1 MPFLTRPHFEDRQIV
16 QYGEDSIQLS
26 GLTKIAP
33 TILNYV
39 GSTTGET
46 TVTINNITGYL
57 NGQRPY
63 GLKVEPAKVTIS
75 GTTGTTTQNVTGF
88 VLKSADPYG
97 SVEWAPI
104 SGISFSLS
112 ACTSPLYTEIIE
124 ACGGPTRPIYVTAGR
139 VEFDNGSGSPKTVI
153 NTNLGSLGIGTGISP
168 SERLHVSGGDML
180 VETSNGKFYT
190 DLDDSVGAVTK
201 LSGGTSSLTR
211 LSVLSPPD
219 GGIAIGHRGSTE
231 GSYPG
236 YGKQGDGFVYSS
248 IDQNGLNI
256 ISQPGSGTDDYIR
269 FFVGQAAGAGGTPDL
284 YIQGSGTTR
293 GNVGINTGLPTEK
306 LHVEGSVKI
315 VDGTEQ
321 NGYVLTCDANG
332 VGSWQ
337 FNSTGFS
344 GNTSG
349 TCITDLY
356 ITNLYGCSP
365 VTVHDS
371 LQHVTSSGTGVSSI
385 AWGEGALASG
395 DYSHAQGGSG
405 TDLSAVFHRVTASGN
420 YSNAQGFGVASG
432 VGSHAEGGIDGKQI
446 APTSAT
452 TFSAHA
458 EGVFT
463 LASGEASHAEGSYTT
478 ASGPSSHAEGAGTT
492 ASSQSSH
499 AEGRET
505 LASGEASHAE
515 GRETAATGFTTH
527 AEGYLTK
534 AFGDYSHAG
543 GNNSRAF
550 GNTSYAYGLNV
561 SVSSDYSSIL
571 GGEDNTVNSNST
583 RSIIVGGQ
591 SNDVEGEYSFI
602 GNGLNNSIT
611 GRGSWNTVINGESN
625 DLSLDPSSNYN
636 TVVGNSH
643 SITGTSLVANSILGG
658 QNNNIHT
665 RGGSNPIN
673 SSIMGGTNN
682 TVYGPDNVVIIGG
695 EGNIIDTIPD
705 RAVIAGGNN
714 NNISGESDDSF
725 IGGGDGNIINTSGF
739 RNSIT
744 GGQNNVLSGNT
755 SDSTIIGGDNNT
767 ILDSG
772 SSVITGGNNNINKG
786 DDSAI
791 IGGQNNTILSGVQ
804 RAVILGGQ
812 NITAN
817 KNDTVLMDSLGTYKS
832 STMAGIT
839 VNGGNLVIADE
850 LILSSG
856 VVTTGSVVAP
866 GPTITGKTT
875 WILNLTGANT
885 SALPNA
891 NGAGQRL
898 AVYIRAGGGG
908 GNSMTITPA
917 TLNGYSTIT
926 LTNNGESVDL
936 IYDFTSGWTVIGG
949 NGFILA

>member
-16 QYGEDSIQLS
+16 QYGDESIRLS
-26 GLTKIAP
+26 GITKIGP
-33 TILNYV
+33 TILDFS

-46 TVTINNITGYL
+46 TVTINTLTGYL
-57 NGQRPY
+57 NGQRSS
-63 GLKVEPAKVTIS
+63 GLMVEPAQLKIS
-75 GTTGTTTQNVTGF
+75 GSTGTTTQNVTGF
-88 VLKSADPYG
+88 VLQSIDPYG

-104 SGISFSLS
+104 SGISWSVS
-112 ACTSPLYTEIIE
+112 ACTSPLYVSTIE
-124 ACGGPTRPIYVTAGR
+124 ACPNPTDPIYITAGN
-139 VEFDNGSGSPKTVI
+139 VQFGATPSLIADIT
-153 NTNLGSLGIGTGISP
+153 NTRLGIGTGSP
-168 SERLHVSGGDML
+168 SERLHV
-180 VETSNGKFYT
+180 
-190 DLDDSVGAVTK
+190 
-201 LSGGTSSLTR
+201 
-211 LSVLSPPD
+211 
-219 GGIAIGHRGSTE
+219 
-231 GSYPG
+231 
-236 YGKQGDGFVYSS
+236 
-248 IDQNGLNI
+248 
-256 ISQPGSGTDDYIR
+256 
-269 FFVGQAAGAGGTPDL
+269 
-284 YIQGSGTTR
+284 
-293 GNVGINTGLPTEK
+293 
-306 LHVEGSVKI
+306 EGSVRI

-321 NGYVLTCDANG
+321 TGYVLTCDANG

-463 LASGEASHAEGSYTT
+463 LASGEASHAEGSSTVAQGT
-478 ASGPSSHAEGAGTT
+478 ASHAEGVGTT
-492 ASSQSSH
+492 AIGQASH

-505 LASGEASHAE
+505 LASGLSSHAE

-534 AFGDYSHAG
+534 AFGDYSHVG

-583 RSIIVGGQ
+583 RSIIVGGRG
-591 SNDVEGEYSFI
+591 NGVEGEYSFI

-611 GRGSWNTVINGESN
+611 GRGLYNTIVNGEGNS
-625 DLSLDPSSNYN
+625 LSLDPSSNYN
-636 TVVGNSH
+636 TVFGSSH
-643 SITGTSLVANSILGG
+643 SITGNTLIANSILGG
-658 QNNNIHT
+658 QNNNVYT
-665 RGGSNPIN
+665 SGGTYN

-682 TVYGPDNVVIIGG
+682 TVYGPDNVAIIGG
-695 EGNIIDTIPD
+695 VGNMIDEIPD

-739 RNSIT
+739 RNSIA
-744 GGQNNVLSGNT
+744 GGQTNVLSGNT

-786 DDSAI
+786 DDSTI

-817 KNDTVLMDSLGTYKS
+817 KNDTVLMNNLGTLEP

-856 VVTTGSVVAP
+856 VVTTGSVAAP
-866 GPTITGKTT
+866 GPTISGKTT

-891 NGAGQRL
+891 IGAGQRL

-949 NGFILA
+949 NGYILA

>member
-168 SERLHVSGGDML
+168 SERLHVSGGDIL

-190 DLDDSVGAVTK
+190 DLDGTGGAVTK

-219 GGIAIGHRGSTE
+219 GGITIGHRGSTE
-231 GSYPG
+231 GSHPG

-269 FFVGQAAGAGGTPDL
+269 FFVGQVAGAGGTPDL

-306 LHVEGSVKI
+306 LHVEGSVRI

-321 NGYVLTCDANG
+321 NGYVLTCDTNG

-337 FNSTGFS
+337 ASSGGGTFT

-356 ITNLYGCSP
+356 VSNVYGCSP
-365 VTVHDS
+365 ITFHDS
-371 LQHVTSSGTGVSSI
+371 LQSSNSSATGTTSFAFGENNKSFATSTFAFGTNLTVN
-385 AWGEGALASG
+385 GERSFAGGGIDNTL
-395 DYSHAQGGSG
+395 GSG
-405 TDLSAVFHRVTASGN
+405 TD
-420 YSNAQGFGVASG
+420 NA
-432 VGSHAEGGIDGKQI
+432 
-446 APTSAT
+446 
-452 TFSAHA
+452 
-458 EGVFT
+458 
-463 LASGEASHAEGSYTT
+463 
-478 ASGPSSHAEGAGTT
+478 
-492 ASSQSSH
+492 
-499 AEGRET
+499 
-505 LASGEASHAE
+505 
-515 GRETAATGFTTH
+515 
-527 AEGYLTK
+527 
-534 AFGDYSHAG
+534 
-543 GNNSRAF
+543 
-550 GNTSYAYGLNV
+550 
-561 SVSSDYSSIL
+561 
-571 GGEDNTVNSNST
+571 
-583 RSIIVGGQ
+583 
-591 SNDVEGEYSFI
+591 
-602 GNGLNNSIT
+602 
-611 GRGSWNTVINGESN
+611 
-625 DLSLDPSSNYN
+625 
-636 TVVGNSH
+636 
-643 SITGTSLVANSILGG
+643 
-658 QNNNIHT
+658 
-665 RGGSNPIN
+665 
-673 SSIMGGTNN
+673 
-682 TVYGPDNVVIIGG
+682 
-695 EGNIIDTIPD
+695 
-705 RAVIAGGNN
+705 
-714 NNISGESDDSF
+714 
-725 IGGGDGNIINTSGF
+725 
-739 RNSIT
+739 
-744 GGQNNVLSGNT
+744 
-755 SDSTIIGGDNNT
+755 IIGGDTNT
-767 ILDSG
+767 IGNGNDS
-772 SSVITGGNNNINKG
+772 V
-786 DDSAI
+786 I
-791 IGGQNNTILSGVQ
+791 IGGQNNTILPGVQ

-817 KNDTVLMDSLGTYKS
+817 KDDAVLMNSLGTYRA
-832 STMAGIT
+832 STMAGLT

-850 LILSSG
+850 LVLSSG
-856 VVTTGSVVAP
+856 VVTTGSVAAP

>member
-16 QYGEDSIQLS
+16 QYGDESIRLS
-26 GLTKIAP
+26 GITKIGP
-33 TILNYV
+33 TILDFS

-46 TVTINNITGYL
+46 TVTINTLTGYL
-57 NGQRPY
+57 NGQRSS
-63 GLKVEPAKVTIS
+63 GLMVEPAQLKIS
-75 GTTGTTTQNVTGF
+75 GSTGTTTQNVTGF
-88 VLKSADPYG
+88 VLQSIDPYG

-104 SGISFSLS
+104 SGISWSVS
-112 ACTSPLYTEIIE
+112 ACTSPLYVSTIE
-124 ACGGPTRPIYVTAGR
+124 ACPKPTDPIYITAGYVR
-139 VEFDNGSGSPKTVI
+139 FGASPSLIADIT
-153 NTNLGSLGIGTGISP
+153 NTKLGIGTGSP

-190 DLDDSVGAVTK
+190 DLDDSAGAVTK

-219 GGIAIGHRGSTE
+219 GGIGVGHRGSTE

-269 FFVGQAAGAGGTPDL
+269 FFVGQVAGAGGTPDL

-356 ITNLYGCSP
+356 ITNLHGCSP

-371 LQHVTSSGTGVSSI
+371 LQHVTSSGTGVNSI

-405 TDLSAVFHRVTASGN
+405 TDLSAVFHRVTASGD

-432 VGSHAEGGIDGKQI
+432 VGSHAEGGINGKQI

-463 LASGEASHAEGSYTT
+463 LASGEASHAEGQYTI
-478 ASGPSSHAEGAGTT
+478 ASGTSSHAEGSSTL
-492 ASSQSSH
+492 ASGKYSH

-505 LASGEASHAE
+505 LASGESSHAE

-550 GNTSYAYGLNV
+550 GNTSYAYGLSV

-571 GGEDNTVNSNST
+571 GGEDN
-583 RSIIVGGQ
+583 
-591 SNDVEGEYSFI
+591 
-602 GNGLNNSIT
+602 
-611 GRGSWNTVINGESN
+611 
-625 DLSLDPSSNYN
+625 
-636 TVVGNSH
+636 
-643 SITGTSLVANSILGG
+643 
-658 QNNNIHT
+658 
-665 RGGSNPIN
+665 
-673 SSIMGGTNN
+673 
-682 TVYGPDNVVIIGG
+682 
-695 EGNIIDTIPD
+695 
-705 RAVIAGGNN
+705 
-714 NNISGESDDSF
+714 
-725 IGGGDGNIINTSGF
+725 IINTSGF
-739 RNSIT
+739 SNSIT

-755 SDSTIIGGDNNT
+755 SYSTIIGGDNNT

-817 KNDTVLMDSLGTYKS
+817 KDDAVLMNSLGTFES

-850 LILSSG
+850 LVLSSG
-856 VVTTGSVVAP
+856 VVTTGSVAAP
-866 GPTITGKTT
+866 GPTISGKTT

>member
-168 SERLHVSGGDML
+168 SERLHVSGGDIL

-190 DLDDSVGAVTK
+190 DLDGTGGAVTK

-219 GGIAIGHRGSTE
+219 GGITIGHRGSTE
-231 GSYPG
+231 GSHPG

-269 FFVGQAAGAGGTPDL
+269 FFVGQVAGAGGTPDL

-306 LHVEGSVKI
+306 LHVEGSVRI

-321 NGYVLTCDANG
+321 NGYVLTCDTNG

-337 FNSTGFS
+337 ASSGGGTFT

-356 ITNLYGCSP
+356 VSNVYGCSP
-365 VTVHDS
+365 ITFHDS
-371 LQHVTSSGTGVSSI
+371 LQSSNSSATGTTSF
-385 AWGEGALASG
+385 AFGENNKSFATSTFAFGKNLTVNGERSFAGGGIDNTL
-395 DYSHAQGGSG
+395 GSG
-405 TDLSAVFHRVTASGN
+405 TD
-420 YSNAQGFGVASG
+420 NA
-432 VGSHAEGGIDGKQI
+432 
-446 APTSAT
+446 
-452 TFSAHA
+452 
-458 EGVFT
+458 
-463 LASGEASHAEGSYTT
+463 
-478 ASGPSSHAEGAGTT
+478 
-492 ASSQSSH
+492 
-499 AEGRET
+499 
-505 LASGEASHAE
+505 
-515 GRETAATGFTTH
+515 
-527 AEGYLTK
+527 
-534 AFGDYSHAG
+534 
-543 GNNSRAF
+543 
-550 GNTSYAYGLNV
+550 
-561 SVSSDYSSIL
+561 
-571 GGEDNTVNSNST
+571 
-583 RSIIVGGQ
+583 
-591 SNDVEGEYSFI
+591 
-602 GNGLNNSIT
+602 
-611 GRGSWNTVINGESN
+611 
-625 DLSLDPSSNYN
+625 
-636 TVVGNSH
+636 
-643 SITGTSLVANSILGG
+643 
-658 QNNNIHT
+658 
-665 RGGSNPIN
+665 
-673 SSIMGGTNN
+673 
-682 TVYGPDNVVIIGG
+682 
-695 EGNIIDTIPD
+695 
-705 RAVIAGGNN
+705 
-714 NNISGESDDSF
+714 
-725 IGGGDGNIINTSGF
+725 
-739 RNSIT
+739 
-744 GGQNNVLSGNT
+744 
-755 SDSTIIGGDNNT
+755 IIGGDTNT
-767 ILDSG
+767 IGNGNDS
-772 SSVITGGNNNINKG
+772 V
-786 DDSAI
+786 I
-791 IGGQNNTILSGVQ
+791 IGGQNNTILPGVQ

-817 KNDTVLMDSLGTYKS
+817 KDDEVLMNSLATYKS

-839 VNGGNLVIADE
+839 VNGGNLVIANE
-850 LILSSG
+850 LVLSSG
-856 VVTTGSVVAP
+856 VVTTGSVAAP

-908 GNSMTITPA
+908 GNSMTITPT

>member
-1 MPFLTRPHFEDRQIV
+1 MPFSTRPHFEDRQIV

-26 GLTKIAP
+26 GLTKIAS
-33 TILNYV
+33 TVLNYT
-39 GSTTGET
+39 GTTTGET
-46 TVTINNITGYL
+46 AVTINNITGYL

-124 ACGGPTRPIYVTAGR
+124 SCGGPTRPIYVTAGR

-190 DLDDSVGAVTK
+190 DLDDSIGAVAK

-211 LSVLSPPD
+211 MSVLSPPD

-269 FFVGQAAGAGGTPDL
+269 FFVGQVAGAGGTPDL
-284 YIQGSGTTR
+284 YLQGSGTTR

-321 NGYVLTCDANG
+321 NGYVLTSDANG
-332 VGSWQ
+332 VGSWAPSGN
-337 FNSTGFS
+337 FT
-344 GNTSG
+344 GNTSAS
-349 TCITDLY
+349 CITDLY
-356 ITNLYGCSP
+356 VSNVYGCSP
-365 VTVHDS
+365 ITIHDTITYDGS
-371 LQHVTSSGTGVSSI
+371 IIDSETTNSFIFGDSHVLTGSSGT
-385 AWGEGALASG
+385 
-395 DYSHAQGGSG
+395 HG
-405 TDLSAVFHRVTASGN
+405 TNFD
-420 YSNAQGFGVASG
+420 SNAIL
-432 VGSHAEGGIDGKQI
+432 VGSNNRILPFQ
-446 APTSAT
+446 
-452 TFSAHA
+452 
-458 EGVFT
+458 
-463 LASGEASHAEGSYTT
+463 L
-478 ASGPSSHAEGAGTT
+478 GT
-492 ASSQSSH
+492 
-499 AEGRET
+499 
-505 LASGEASHAE
+505 
-515 GRETAATGFTTH
+515 
-527 AEGYLTK
+527 
-534 AFGDYSHAG
+534 
-543 GNNSRAF
+543 NN
-550 GNTSYAYGLNV
+550 T
-561 SVSSDYSSIL
+561 
-571 GGEDNTVNSNST
+571 
-583 RSIIVGGQ
+583 II
-591 SNDVEGEYSFI
+591 
-602 GNGLNNSIT
+602 
-611 GRGSWNTVINGESN
+611 
-625 DLSLDPSSNYN
+625 
-636 TVVGNSH
+636 
-643 SITGTSLVANSILGG
+643 
-658 QNNNIHT
+658 
-665 RGGSNPIN
+665 GGSNNTLGIGRITS
-673 SSIMGGTNN
+673 SSIISSVNSTIAADGPNAILGGTNN
-682 TVYGPDNVVIIGG
+682 
-695 EGNIIDTIPD
+695 NILG
-705 RAVIAGGNN
+705 GGN
-714 NNISGESDDSF
+714 SA
-725 IGGGDGNIINTSGF
+725 
-739 RNSIT
+739 
-744 GGQNNVLSGNT
+744 
-755 SDSTIIGGDNNT
+755 IIGGDNNT
-767 ILDSG
+767 IL
-772 SSVITGGNNNINKG
+772 
-786 DDSAI
+786 
-791 IGGQNNTILSGVQ
+791 SGVE

-817 KNDTVLMDSLGTYKS
+817 KDDIVLMNSLGTFES
-832 STMAGIT
+832 STMAGLT

-850 LILSSG
+850 MVLSSG
-856 VVTTGSVVAP
+856 VVTTGSVAAP
-866 GPTITGKTT
+866 GPTISGKTT
-875 WILNLTGANT
+875 WILNLTGADT

-891 NGAGQRL
+891 VGAGQRL

-949 NGFILA
+949 NGYILA

>member
-88 VLKSADPYG
+88 VLKSADPFG

-124 ACGGPTRPIYVTAGR
+124 ACGGPTRPIYVSAGR

-211 LSVLSPPD
+211 MLVLSPPD

-231 GSYPG
+231 GSHPG

-269 FFVGQAAGAGGTPDL
+269 FFVGQAGGAAGTPDL

-293 GNVGINTGLPTEK
+293 GNVGINTGFPTEK
-306 LHVEGSVKI
+306 LHVEGSVRI

-321 NGYVLTCDANG
+321 NGYVLTSDADG
-332 VGSWQ
+332 VGSWSPSGT
-337 FNSTGFS
+337 FT
-344 GNTSG
+344 GNTSAS
-349 TCITDLY
+349 CITDLY
-356 ITNLYGCSP
+356 VSNVYGCSP
-365 VTVHDS
+365 ITVHNS
-371 LQHVTSSGTGVSSI
+371 IQSSNSSATGTTSFAFGENNKTFATSTFAFGTNLNVN
-385 AWGEGALASG
+385 GERSFAGGGIDNTL
-395 DYSHAQGGSG
+395 GSG
-405 TDLSAVFHRVTASGN
+405 TD
-420 YSNAQGFGVASG
+420 NAII
-432 VGSHAEGGIDGKQI
+432 GGDTN
-446 APTSAT
+446 A
-452 TFSAHA
+452 
-458 EGVFT
+458 
-463 LASGEASHAEGSYTT
+463 
-478 ASGPSSHAEGAGTT
+478 
-492 ASSQSSH
+492 
-499 AEGRET
+499 
-505 LASGEASHAE
+505 
-515 GRETAATGFTTH
+515 
-527 AEGYLTK
+527 
-534 AFGDYSHAG
+534 
-543 GNNSRAF
+543 
-550 GNTSYAYGLNV
+550 
-561 SVSSDYSSIL
+561 
-571 GGEDNTVNSNST
+571 
-583 RSIIVGGQ
+583 
-591 SNDVEGEYSFI
+591 I
-602 GNGLNNSIT
+602 GNGNDS
-611 GRGSWNTVINGESN
+611 VI
-625 DLSLDPSSNYN
+625 
-636 TVVGNSH
+636 
-643 SITGTSLVANSILGG
+643 I
-658 QNNNIHT
+658 
-665 RGGSNPIN
+665 
-673 SSIMGGTNN
+673 GGTNN
-682 TVYGPDNVVIIGG
+682 T
-695 EGNIIDTIPD
+695 
-705 RAVIAGGNN
+705 
-714 NNISGESDDSF
+714 
-725 IGGGDGNIINTSGF
+725 
-739 RNSIT
+739 
-744 GGQNNVLSGNT
+744 
-755 SDSTIIGGDNNT
+755 
-767 ILDSG
+767 ILP
-772 SSVITGGNNNINKG
+772 
-786 DDSAI
+786 
-791 IGGQNNTILSGVQ
+791 GVQ

-817 KNDTVLMDSLGTYKS
+817 KNDTVLMNNLGTSNS
-832 STMAGIT
+832 STMAGLT

-850 LILSSG
+850 MVLSSG
-856 VVTTGSVVAP
+856 VVTTGSVAAP

>member
-168 SERLHVSGGDML
+168 SERLHVSGGDIL

-190 DLDDSVGAVTK
+190 DLDGTGGAVTK

-219 GGIAIGHRGSTE
+219 GGITIGHRGSTE
-231 GSYPG
+231 GSHPG

-269 FFVGQAAGAGGTPDL
+269 FFVGQVAGAGGTPDL

-306 LHVEGSVKI
+306 LHVEGSVRI

-321 NGYVLTCDANG
+321 NGYVLTCDTNG

-337 FNSTGFS
+337 ASSGGGTFT

-356 ITNLYGCSP
+356 VSNVYGCSP
-365 VTVHDS
+365 ITFHDS
-371 LQHVTSSGTGVSSI
+371 LQSSNSSATGTTSFAFGENNKSFATSTFAFGTNLTVN
-385 AWGEGALASG
+385 GERSFAGGGIDNTL
-395 DYSHAQGGSG
+395 GSG
-405 TDLSAVFHRVTASGN
+405 TD
-420 YSNAQGFGVASG
+420 NA
-432 VGSHAEGGIDGKQI
+432 
-446 APTSAT
+446 
-452 TFSAHA
+452 
-458 EGVFT
+458 
-463 LASGEASHAEGSYTT
+463 
-478 ASGPSSHAEGAGTT
+478 
-492 ASSQSSH
+492 
-499 AEGRET
+499 
-505 LASGEASHAE
+505 
-515 GRETAATGFTTH
+515 
-527 AEGYLTK
+527 
-534 AFGDYSHAG
+534 
-543 GNNSRAF
+543 
-550 GNTSYAYGLNV
+550 
-561 SVSSDYSSIL
+561 
-571 GGEDNTVNSNST
+571 
-583 RSIIVGGQ
+583 
-591 SNDVEGEYSFI
+591 
-602 GNGLNNSIT
+602 
-611 GRGSWNTVINGESN
+611 
-625 DLSLDPSSNYN
+625 
-636 TVVGNSH
+636 
-643 SITGTSLVANSILGG
+643 
-658 QNNNIHT
+658 
-665 RGGSNPIN
+665 
-673 SSIMGGTNN
+673 
-682 TVYGPDNVVIIGG
+682 
-695 EGNIIDTIPD
+695 
-705 RAVIAGGNN
+705 
-714 NNISGESDDSF
+714 
-725 IGGGDGNIINTSGF
+725 
-739 RNSIT
+739 
-744 GGQNNVLSGNT
+744 
-755 SDSTIIGGDNNT
+755 IIGGDTNT
-767 ILDSG
+767 IGNGNDS
-772 SSVITGGNNNINKG
+772 V
-786 DDSAI
+786 I
-791 IGGQNNTILSGVQ
+791 IGGQNNTILPGVQ

-817 KNDTVLMDSLGTYKS
+817 KDDAVLMNSLGTYRA
-832 STMAGIT
+832 STMAGLT

-850 LILSSG
+850 LVLSSG
-856 VVTTGSVVAP
+856 VVTTGSVAAP

-908 GNSMTITPA
+908 GNSMTITPT